1 MEWNEARQEGE
12 SLIWKIRTIKE
23 RNGGGGGQNKDR
35 GSWDG
40 KKPPPFSISHLTAI
54 KELKYKQQRDDDS
67 K

>member
-23 RNGGGGGQNKDR
+23 RNGGGGENKDR

-40 KKPPPFSISHLTAI
+40 K
-54 KELKYKQQRDDDS
+54 
-67 K
+67 